1 MTYYNNTVALTGN
14 MGAEA
19 KIIEQEGKTFAT
31 FSLATADSYLDDNEQ
46 WVQKETIW
54 HKVLVFS
61 PHVVQQVKS
70 LKKGTRVQVYG
81 SLSYQEFQAILE
93 DGRTVTKKEASVVIH
108 KVELKPLPKKT
119 A

>member
-1 MTYYNNTVALTGN
+1 

-19 KIIEQEGKTFAT
+19 DIRQGTEKEFAV
-31 FSLATADSYLDDNEQ
+31 FSMATADSYQDENEQ

-61 PHVVQQVKS
+61 PKLQEQIKS
-70 LKKGTRVQVYG
+70 LKKGTRVQITG
-81 SLSYQEFQAILE
+81 AIAYQPFTTILE
-93 DGRTVTKKEASVVIH
+93 DGRTVTKQEASIIAH
-108 KVELKPLPKKT
+108 KLEPKPLVKKQT